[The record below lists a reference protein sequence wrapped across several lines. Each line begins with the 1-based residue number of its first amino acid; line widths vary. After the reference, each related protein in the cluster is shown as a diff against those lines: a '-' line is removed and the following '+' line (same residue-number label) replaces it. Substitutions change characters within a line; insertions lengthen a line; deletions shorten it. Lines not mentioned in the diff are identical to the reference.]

1 MGQYTITFSDGPREG
16 IDLPNRLLASGGWYE
31 LKVIS
36 GDVYVTGNE
45 FGLLYLAEVL
55 TQAAKSDLP
64 EQYHVHL
71 PMDSILEG
79 VDLSKAQ
86 DEIVVFGASESRL

>member
-1 MGQYTITFSDGPREG
+1 MGQHTIDFPDEPRTG
-16 IDLPNRLLASGGWYE
+16 IDLPNRLLADGGWYE

-45 FGLLYLAEVL
+45 LGLLFLAEVL

-64 EQYHVHL
+64 DQYHVHL

-79 VDLSKAQ
+79 VDPNKAQ

>member
-1 MGQYTITFSDGPREG
+1 MGHYTITFPDEPRAG
-16 IDLPNRLLASGGWYE
+16 IDLPNRLLENGGWYE

-36 GDVYVTGNE
+36 GDVYITGNE
-45 FGLLYLAEVL
+45 PGLLYLAEVL

-79 VDLSKAQ
+79 VDLNKVS
-86 DEIVVFGASESRL
+86 DEIVVFGASETRL